1 MSQMRTMV
9 LEYLP
14 IYIWVV
20 FGVNVGKYSIHG
32 AYGCPKRKD
41 QAFRQDW
48 FFYGFMMLIDWSCLT
63 SHAFDSDL
71 KFSFGAFSSRVASTI
86 LYNLSKSRIWLK
98 DRIVGNLKGPLV
110 SACIHCIHIAKF
122 PKMSR

>member
-1 MSQMRTMV
+1 MEHM
-9 LEYLP
+9 
-14 IYIWVV
+14 
-20 FGVNVGKYSIHG
+20 GVRKEKT
-32 AYGCPKRKD
+32 KRLDKTG
-41 QAFRQDW
+41 
-48 FFYGFMMLIDWSCLT
+48 FFNGFMMLIDWSCLT

-110 SACIHCIHIAKF
+110 SACIHCIHIAEF

>member
-1 MSQMRTMV
+1 MEHM
-9 LEYLP
+9 
-14 IYIWVV
+14 
-20 FGVNVGKYSIHG
+20 GVRKEKT
-32 AYGCPKRKD
+32 KRLDKTG
-41 QAFRQDW
+41 
-48 FFYGFMMLIDWSCLT
+48 FFYGFVMLIDWSCLT

-110 SACIHCIHIAKF
+110 SACIHIAKF